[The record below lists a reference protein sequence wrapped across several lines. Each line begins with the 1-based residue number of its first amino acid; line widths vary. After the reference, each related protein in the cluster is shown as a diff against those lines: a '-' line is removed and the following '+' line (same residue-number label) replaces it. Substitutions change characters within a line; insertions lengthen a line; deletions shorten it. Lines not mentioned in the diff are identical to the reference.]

1 MRVFVAVAGLSTL
14 LAACSSGTQ
23 TAPGAAPSPVTSAP
37 SAAAAPVAVAPA
49 PVPAP
54 APATPAAM
62 NPVGAYSVAT
72 EVNGGPVTGTL
83 TIAGGPGAYTG
94 KFVSDAFPEMPV
106 SNVVVKGQ
114 VMNLAVE
121 SPQGSA
127 LMTLTFKGADFSGQW
142 ELGGQTGPITGK
154 KLK

>member
-1 MRVFVAVAGLSTL
+1 MRVSVAVAGVSIL
-14 LAACSSGTQ
+14 LVACSSGTQ
-23 TAPGAAPSPVTSAP
+23 MAPGAGPAPVTGAP
-37 SAAAAPVAVAPA
+37 AAAPPVAAAPAPA

-54 APATPAAM
+54 PAAM

-83 TIAGGPGAYTG
+83 TIAGAPGAYTG

-114 VMNLAVE
+114 MLNLAVE